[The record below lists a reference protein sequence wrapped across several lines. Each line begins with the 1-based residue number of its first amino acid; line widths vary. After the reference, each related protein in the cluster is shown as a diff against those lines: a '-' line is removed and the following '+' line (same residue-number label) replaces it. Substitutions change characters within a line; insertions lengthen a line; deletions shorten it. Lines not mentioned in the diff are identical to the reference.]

1 MIPLKLHLKNFLC
14 YGEDVPTLDFQGI
27 NLACLCGQN
36 GHGKT
41 AILEAITWSLWGKG
55 RAQTQ
60 QEFVRIG
67 QRSMSVELDFSCRG
81 EKYRILRTF
90 SKLSPPGGLTS
101 NDLLHICTCFSPYFF
116 LVDFQSLLL

>member
-67 QRSMSVELDFSCRG
+67 QRSMSVELEFACRD
-81 EKYRILRTF
+81 EKYRVLRTF
-90 SKLSPPGGLTS
+90 SKPCRRRVRQQHRKRRRIPA
-101 NDLLHICTCFSPYFF
+101 DQRRAVCAW
-116 LVDFQSLLL
+116 